1 MKFYLFIIIL
11 LPNILFAQECRY
23 NQRIFTGASITP
35 DVIYATSP
43 GIPAVYLTEAFTT
56 SQALKLDVYQPN
68 GDTAQSR
75 ALIIFAHPGGFVSGT
90 KASDDM
96 VSLCDSFASRGY
108 VTATMDYRMNFN
120 LFSSNSAER
129 AVWRATQDA
138 SAAIRYFKSNA
149 ALYKIDT
156 TKIFFWGSS
165 AGSFMALHVA
175 YVDDSERPSST
186 FAGSFQP
193 DLGCKNC
200 TGVTGAHTSNIA
212 GIISCWG
219 AISDTGWM
227 DNNAVPLIMFH
238 GDADVIVPIT
248 EGSPFNLGTLPS
260 VHGSAHIHDH
270 LVNKN
275 VQHEYYSAAGEPH
288 EYWGTTNGTFFTT
301 GPTVYWQDIINKSR
315 DFLLTA
321 MGLPVIC
328 NGVLPIQNLD
338 CRVKFTSLKTVEILW
353 HVENIENAKKYIV
366 EYSTDA
372 VNWQIVGEIAARPQK
387 MNYNYFHELNAVK
400 AKLYYRVKQVLNNGN
415 FFYSKID
422 IAINKMVNN
431 ELVIYPNPAATSIS
445 LYSPGYDYENKL
457 VTIYSTQGEVVKQ
470 FWYKPNTTVNISSI
484 SNGTYFI
491 KLQRS
496 EKVFRLVVMK

>member
-1 MKFYLFIIIL
+1 MKFYLLVIIL
-11 LPNILFAQECRY
+11 LPYVLFAQECRY
-23 NQRIFTGASITP
+23 NHRIFSGATIIP
-35 DVIYATSP
+35 DVTYATSP
-43 GIPAVYLTEAFTT
+43 GIPAVYLSEAFTT
-56 SQALKLDVYQPN
+56 SQSLKLDVYQPN

-96 VSLCDSFASRGY
+96 ISLCDSFASRGY

-149 ALYKIDT
+149 ATYKIDT

-165 AGSFMALHVA
+165 AGSFMAMHVA
-175 YVDDSERPSST
+175 HVDDSERPSST

-200 TGVTGAHTSNIA
+200 TGVAGAHTSNLA

-248 EGSPFNLGTLPS
+248 EGSPFNLATLPS

-270 LVNKN
+270 LANRN
-275 VQHEYYSAAGEPH
+275 VQHEYYVAAGEPH
-288 EYWGTTNGTFFTT
+288 EYWGTSNGTFFTT
-301 GPTVYWQDIINKSR
+301 GPTIYWQDIINKSR
-315 DFLLTA
+315 DFMLKT
-321 MGLPVIC
+321 MSLPVIC
-328 NGVLPIQNLD
+328 NGVLPLININCRATFINL
-338 CRVKFTSLKTVEILW
+338 RSIEISW
-353 HVENIENAKKYIV
+353 KVNKIADAKQYIV

-372 VNWQIVGEIAARPQK
+372 VDWQIAGTIAALPQK
-387 MNYNYFHELNAVK
+387 INYTFLHKLYTVY

-415 FFYSKID
+415 FLYSQID
-422 IAINKMVNN
+422 IATNKMVNS
-431 ELVIYPNPAATSIS
+431 ELVIYPNPATTSIS
-445 LYSPGYDYENKL
+445 LVSSGGNYENKL
-457 VTIYSTQGEVVKQ
+457 ATIYSTQGVVVKQ
-470 FWYKPNTTVNISSI
+470 FRYNSNTEIDLSSI

-491 KLQRS
+491 KLDGI
-496 EKVFRLVVMK
+496 EKVYRLVVMK

>member
-1 MKFYLFIIIL
+1 MKFYLLVIIL

-23 NQRIFTGASITP
+23 NHRIFPGATKTADIT
-35 DVIYATSP
+35 YATSP
-43 GIPAVYLTEAFTT
+43 GIPAVYLSEAFTT
-56 SQALKLDVYQPN
+56 SQSLKLDVYQPN

-96 VSLCDSFASRGY
+96 ISLCDSFASRGY

-138 SAAIRYFKSNA
+138 SAAVRYFKSNA
-149 ALYKIDT
+149 AIYKIDT

-165 AGSFMALHVA
+165 AGSFMALHLA
-175 YVDDSERPSST
+175 HVDDSERPSST

-200 TGVTGAHTSNIA
+200 TGVAGVHTSDIA

-219 AISDTGWM
+219 AISDTNWM

-270 LVNKN
+270 LVNRN
-275 VQHEYYSAAGEPH
+275 VQHEYYVAPGEPH

-301 GPTVYWQDIINKSR
+301 GPTAYWQDIINKSR
-315 DFLLTA
+315 DFMLTTL
-321 MGLPVIC
+321 GLPVIC
-328 NGVLPIQNLD
+328 NGTLPIINID
-338 CRVKFTSLKTVEILW
+338 CRAKFTDLKSIEISW
-353 HVENIENAKKYIV
+353 QVYKIEDAKKYIV

-372 VNWQIVGEIAARPQK
+372 VNWQIAGAISSLPQK
-387 MNYNYFHELNAVK
+387 VSYTFLHKLNSVN

-431 ELVIYPNPAATSIS
+431 ELVIYPNPATTSIS

-457 VTIYSTQGEVVKQ
+457 ATIYSTQGVIIKQ
-470 FWYKPNTTVNISSI
+470 FRYNSNTVIDLSSI

-491 KLQRS
+491 KLYGI

>member
-1 MKFYLFIIIL
+1 MKFYLLVIIL
-11 LPNILFAQECRY
+11 LPNILFAQDCRY
-23 NQRIFTGASITP
+23 NHRIFSGTTIIP
-35 DVIYATSP
+35 DVTYATSP
-43 GIPAVYLTEAFTT
+43 GIPAVYLSEAFTT
-56 SQALKLDVYQPN
+56 SQSLKLDVYQPN

-75 ALIIFAHPGGFVSGT
+75 ALILFAHPGGFISGT
-90 KASDDM
+90 RSSDDM

-138 SAAIRYFKSNA
+138 SAAVRYFKNNA
-149 ALYKIDT
+149 ALYRIDT

-165 AGSFMALHVA
+165 AGSFMALNLA
-175 YVDDSERPSST
+175 YLDDSERPSST
-186 FAGSFQP
+186 FAAGLQP
-193 DLGCKNC
+193 NLGCKNC
-200 TGVTGAHTSNIA
+200 TGVVGSHTSNIA

-227 DNNAVPLIMFH
+227 NNNTVPLIMFH

-260 VHGSAHIHDH
+260 VHGSAHVHDH
-270 LVNKN
+270 LIRNN
-275 VQHEYYSAAGEPH
+275 VSHEYYTAAGEPH

-315 DFLLTA
+315 DFLLTTL
-321 MGLPVIC
+321 GLPVIC
-328 NGVLPIQNLD
+328 NGVLPILTLD

-353 HVENIENAKKYIV
+353 HVKNIENAKKYIV

-372 VNWQIVGEIAARPQK
+372 VNWQIVGEIAAMPQK

-400 AKLYYRVKQVLNNGN
+400 TKLYYRVKQVLNNGN
-415 FFYSKID
+415 FFYSKVD
-422 IAINKMVNN
+422 IANNKMVNS
-431 ELVIYPNPAATSIS
+431 EWIIYPNPATTSIS
-445 LYSPGYDYENKL
+445 FDTPENNYENRL
-457 VTIYSTQGEVVKQ
+457 ATIYSTQGVVVKQ
-470 FWYKPNTTVNISSI
+470 FWYKSNSIVNISSI

-491 KLQRS
+491 KLQGN
-496 EKVFRLVVMK
+496 EKVFRLVVIK